1 MMKSPLTPALF
12 LALGFTVSAQD
23 KPAEKVTYVDHVRPL
38 LENKCFSCH
47 NPDKKKGDLD
57 LTSFTGTMSGGGSG
71 AVVNAGDP
79 DGSKLMASIL
89 KKEEPFMPP
98 EGAPMGAKDI
108 EVLHQ
113 WIQGGLL
120 ETASS
125 VAKKAAPKAN
135 LALASAPT
143 GKPDGPP
150 PMPENVLLEPV
161 VVAPRGT
168 VITAL
173 AASPWAP
180 VVAVSGA
187 HQALIYDVATR
198 SLAGV
203 YPYPEGYVRSLKFSQ
218 NGGLLIAGGG
228 RGGKSGNAVV
238 WDVKSG
244 RRITEVGHEFDQVMG
259 ADISPNQAMIAIGS
273 PSKKV
278 KCFNASTGEELYVIK
293 KHTEWVLQIAFS
305 PDGVLLASAD
315 RNGGIIISEAANG
328 GEFYVLDGHKAS
340 CTGLAWRSDSNV
352 LASCSEDGK
361 LAVWE
366 MQNGK
371 LVKSWDA
378 HGGGVESV
386 SFTPNG
392 NIASCG
398 RDGIVRFWDINGKKL
413 GETKSSGDILTKV
426 AAISDS
432 KTVAVGDWQ
441 GNVRFLK
448 TDDMSELGAVTSN
461 PSPISQRIAD
471 CERVTN
477 ELAAQI
483 PVSDAKVKSQE
494 ADVQA
499 KEAQV
504 AAAKKTASE
513 TEANRNKLEAEL
525 KDWPNK
531 VAALEKQRV
540 EAAQKRN
547 IQTDA
552 IKTHEQALAQIKQLE
567 AVLASLNADK
577 AKLTAPEQAPKL
589 AEVNKQ
595 IAERSAKIETLKK
608 AHATAPQAIAE
619 FEKAV
624 KAAQEAA
631 SAYAASKPAKQK
643 QLEAAKK
650 AVTDAPKVIAESE
663 KQLAAA
669 KAALEAERKHGLDLR
684 AQLAWE
690 QKQPAF
696 LHAAQF
702 NVGVLDEKQKLEKL
716 EADVKGLQEA
726 VKETEDAKKAAAQR
740 AEAGKKTLAESG
752 TKIPA
757 LDTAL
762 AKLKADVPAL
772 EKSLEPL
779 KQEEAKTAAK
789 VQDQK
794 KAMAAKEAEW
804 AAIGQAKAKQMT
816 IVQRATAELGLQVTT
831 LQKQI
836 DEVNG
841 KLAAPQKVL
850 EAKKPELLKVEA
862 DLAGASKPIAGLEK
876 TASQISAK
884 FEAVSQ
890 AAQSNPNDPN
900 IKIAFDAA
908 KGENDAAQGA
918 LTKAKSAVAALKHT
932 AAGLNQEIA
941 VAEKTAGPLRDQ
953 LAKIRAQADG
963 LRKALVEKQAAIAA
977 VEKDSDAK
985 AKPVSTAIAQLKGS
999 IEPMENQL
1007 VALRGKIAASTR
1019 ELAAKR
1025 NDLAKAQTELDAA
1038 KQAQASAQ
1046 KTVDGAAKEAA
1057 DKEKILAET
1066 KAELAKNEPQLE
1078 PQRAKVKQMTEQY
1091 FAMLPKPTT
1100 AATKP

>member
-1 MMKSPLTPALF
+1 MMKSPLTTALF

-23 KPAEKVTYVDHVRPL
+23 KPAEKITYVDHVRPL

-57 LTSFTGTMSGGGSG
+57 LTSFTGAMSGGGSG
-71 AVVNAGDP
+71 PVVNAGDP

-187 HQALIYDVATR
+187 KQALIYDAVTR

-203 YPYPEGYVRSLKFSQ
+203 YPYPEGYIRSLKFSQ
-218 NGGLLIAGGG
+218 NGALLIAGGG

-315 RNGGIIISEAANG
+315 RNGGIMISEAANG

-361 LAVWE
+361 IAVWE

-371 LVKSWDA
+371 LVKNWDA

-392 NIASCG
+392 NIVSCG
-398 RDGIVRFWDINGKKL
+398 RDGIARLWDINGKKL
-413 GETKSSGDILTKV
+413 GETKSTGDILTKV
-426 AAISDS
+426 AGVSDS

-448 TDDMSELGAVTSN
+448 TDDMAELGAVTSN

-471 CERVTN
+471 CERLTN

-483 PVSDAKVKSQE
+483 SASDAKVKGAE
-494 ADVQA
+494 ADFHA

-504 AAAKKTASE
+504 AAAKKAAAD
-513 TEANRNKLEAEL
+513 TEANRSKLEAEL

-531 VAALEKQRV
+531 VAALEKQRQ
-540 EAAQKRN
+540 EAQQKRN
-547 IQTDA
+547 DQANA
-552 IKTHEQALAQIKQLE
+552 IKAHEQALAQMKQLE
-567 AVLASLNADK
+567 TSLASLNAEK
-577 AKLTAPEQAPKL
+577 AKLTAPELAPKL
-589 AEVNKQ
+589 AENGKQ
-595 IAERSAKIETLKK
+595 ITEQAAKLEGLKK
-608 AHATAPQAIAE
+608 AHAGAPQPLAE
-619 FEKAV
+619 FDKAV
-624 KAAQEAA
+624 KAAQDQATA
-631 SAYAASKPAKQK
+631 FANSKPAKQK
-643 QLEAAKK
+643 ELDAAKK
-650 AVTDAPKVIAESE
+650 AVTDAPKVIAGAE

-669 KAALEAERKHGLDLR
+669 KTALETEQKHGGDLR

-702 NVGVLDEKQKLEKL
+702 NVSVLDEKQKLEKL

-726 VKETEDAKKAAAQR
+726 VKEMEETKSAVAQR
-740 AEAGKKTLAESG
+740 VEAGKKTLAESG

-757 LDTAL
+757 LDAAL
-762 AKLKADVPAL
+762 AKLKTDVPAL

-779 KQEEAKTAAK
+779 KQEEAQTAAK
-789 VQDQK
+789 VQEQK
-794 KAMAAKEAEW
+794 KTLAAKEAEL
-804 AAIGQAKAKQMT
+804 AAIGQEKAKQT
-816 IVQRATAELGLQVTT
+816 AAAQRAAADLGQQVTT
-831 LQKQI
+831 LQKQS

-841 KLAAPQKVL
+841 KLAVPQKVQ
-850 EAKKPELLKVEA
+850 EAKKPELAKAEA
-862 DLAGASKPIAGLEK
+862 DLAAANKPVADLEK
-876 TASQISAK
+876 AAAQTAAK

-890 AAQSNPNDPN
+890 ASQSNPTDPN
-900 IKIAFDAA
+900 IKIAFDTA
-908 KGENDAAQGA
+908 KAENDTAQGA
-918 LTKAKSAVAALKHT
+918 LTKAKSAVASLQQAV
-932 AAGLNQEIA
+932 AGLNKEIA
-941 VAEKTAGPLRDQ
+941 AAEKTAAPLREQSTKIQAQ
-953 LAKIRAQADG
+953 LDG
-963 LRKALVEKQAAIAA
+963 LKKSLAEKQAVVAA
-977 VEKDSDAK
+977 VEKDANAK
-985 AKPVSTAIAQLKGS
+985 AQPVTAAIAQLKGS
-999 IEPMENQL
+999 IEPMDKQ
-1007 VALRGKIAASTR
+1007 VAALREKIAATSKDL
-1019 ELAAKR
+1019 ESKR
-1025 NDLAKAQTELDAA
+1025 KDLAKAQADVDAA
-1038 KQAQASAQ
+1038 KQALASAQ
-1046 KTVDGAAKEAA
+1046 KAIDASAKEAA
-1057 DKEKILAET
+1057 EKEKALAET

-1091 FAMLPKPTT
+1091 LAMLPKQAT
-1100 AATKP
+1100 AATK